1 MRFDW
6 LRHPEIGGM
15 RQLAAC
21 GALCVA
27 AAVACEADSG
37 EVDGDGPEPATGFTA
52 DAPGVPES
60 LAGPAASDSAA
71 EPESPVLRAEL
82 EARGGTDV
90 IGSVSLTPGA
100 GGTTVWV
107 EIHGANSGL
116 PYVAEIVE
124 GTCASSGPVIAQ
136 LGEITAGEEG
146 DGDFQRVVDRAL
158 LGPDRPHRAVR
169 VRGAGDPTAI
179 VACGDLGPGASTA
192 TGR

>member
-6 LRHPEIGGM
+6 VRYPEIGGL
-15 RQLAAC
+15 RRLTGCAV
-21 GALCVA
+21 LCLA
-27 AAVACEADSG
+27 AAVACQDSD
-37 EVDGDGPEPATGFTA
+37 EGDAPDPATGFTG

-60 LAGPAASDSAA
+60 LAEPAAADSAT
-71 EPESPVLRAEL
+71 ESTSPVMRAEL

-90 IGSVSLTPGA
+90 IGSVTLTQGA
-100 GGTTVWV
+100 GGTTVSV

-124 GTCASSGPVIAQ
+124 GTCASSGPVITQ

-146 DGDFQRVVDRAL
+146 DGDFQRVLDRAL
-158 LGPDRPHRAVR
+158 LGPERPHRAVR

-179 VACGDLGPGASTA
+179 VACGDLGPGATSA

>member
-6 LRHPEIGGM
+6 LRSSAIGGQRRM
-15 RQLAAC
+15 AVWAVLCLAAV
-21 GALCVA
+21 L
-27 AAVACEADSG
+27 ACEADSG
-37 EVDGDGPEPATGFTA
+37 ETDGGGPDAANGFTA

-60 LAGPAASDSAA
+60 LAGSATPDSA
-71 EPESPVLRAEL
+71 PESATVAMRAEL

-90 IGSVSLTPGA
+90 IGTVILTPGA
-100 GGTTVWV
+100 AGTTVSV

-124 GTCASSGPVIAQ
+124 GTCASSGAVIAE
-136 LGEITAGEEG
+136 LGSITAGEEG
-146 DGDFQRVVDRAL
+146 DGDFRRVVDRAL
-158 LGPDRPHRAVR
+158 LGPERPHRAVR

-179 VACGDLGPGASTA
+179 VACGDLGPGATSA

>member
-6 LRHPEIGGM
+6 LRHSGIGGLRRM
-15 RQLAAC
+15 AACALCLAA
-21 GALCVA
+21 AL
-27 AAVACEADSG
+27 ACEAGPD
-37 EVDGDGPEPATGFTA
+37 EDEDGTDPATGFTA

-60 LAGPAASDSAA
+60 LADPASDSV
-71 EPESPVLRAEL
+71 PESPVLRAEL

-90 IGSVSLTPGA
+90 IGSVALTPGA
-100 GGTTVWV
+100 AGTTVAV

-124 GTCASSGPVIAQ
+124 GSCAGSGPVIAQ

-146 DGDFQRVVDRAL
+146 DGDFQRVVDREL
-158 LGPDRPHRAVR
+158 LGADRSQRAVR

-179 VACGDLGPGASTA
+179 VACGDLGPGATSA

>member
-6 LRHPEIGGM
+6 LRHSGIGGL
-15 RQLAAC
+15 RRIAACALCLAA
-21 GALCVA
+21 L
-27 AAVACEADSG
+27 ACEAGSD
-37 EVDGDGPEPATGFTA
+37 EDEEGPDPATGFTT

-60 LAGPAASDSAA
+60 LAEPAASDSV
-71 EPESPVLRAEL
+71 PGSPVLRAEL

-90 IGSVSLTPGA
+90 IGSVTLTPGA
-100 GGTTVWV
+100 AGTTVSV

-124 GTCASSGPVIAQ
+124 GSCVGSGPVIAQ

-146 DGDFQRVVDRAL
+146 DGDFQRVVAREL
-158 LGPDRPHRAVR
+158 LGADRPHRAVR
-169 VRGAGDPTAI
+169 VRGAGDPTAV
-179 VACGDLGPGASTA
+179 VACGDLGPGATST

>member
-6 LRHPEIGGM
+6 LRHPEIGWLRRMAACTALG
-15 RQLAAC
+15 LAA
-21 GALCVA
+21 AL
-27 AAVACEADSG
+27 ACEADSD
-37 EVDGDGPEPATGFTA
+37 EVDGDGPDPANGFTA

-60 LAGPAASDSAA
+60 LAALTTSDSAA
-71 EPESPVLRAEL
+71 ESDFPVMRAEL

-90 IGSVSLTPGA
+90 IGSVILTPGT
-100 GGTTVWV
+100 GGTTVSV

-136 LGEITAGEEG
+136 LGEMTAGEQG

-158 LGPDRPHRAVR
+158 LGPDRPQRSVR
-169 VRGAGDPTAI
+169 VRGAGDPNAI
-179 VACGDLGPGASTA
+179 VACGDLGPDA
-192 TGR
+192 T

>member
-6 LRHPEIGGM
+6 LRNFETGGI
-15 RQLAAC
+15 RRNAARA
-21 GALCVA
+21 ALCLAVVVT
-27 AAVACEADSG
+27 VACEAGTEETG
-37 EVDGDGPEPATGFTA
+37 EGPDATGFSA

-60 LAGPAASDSAA
+60 LAEAPATDSIP
-71 EPESPVLRAEL
+71 EPESPALRAEL

-90 IGSVSLTPGA
+90 VGSVSLTPGA
-100 GGTTVWV
+100 AGTTVAV

-124 GTCASSGPVIAQ
+124 GSCASAGPVIAQ

-146 DGDFQRVVDRAL
+146 DGDFQRVVDHAL
-158 LGPDRPHRAVR
+158 LGPDRPQRAVR
-169 VRGAGDPTAI
+169 VRGAGDPAAI
-179 VACGDLGPGASTA
+179 VACGDLGPGATSA

>member
-6 LRHPEIGGM
+6 VRHPGIGGL
-15 RQLAAC
+15 RRLGCAALFLGAALAC
-21 GALCVA
+21 Q
-27 AAVACEADSG
+27 ADSD
-37 EVDGDGPEPATGFTA
+37 EVDGEGPDPATGFTA

-60 LAGPAASDSAA
+60 LAEPVDSVA
-71 EPESPVLRAEL
+71 ETTFPVMRAEL

-100 GGTTVWV
+100 GGTTVSV

-116 PYVAEIVE
+116 PYVAELVE
-124 GTCASSGPVIAQ
+124 GSCASSGPVIAQ

-146 DGDFQRVVDRAL
+146 DGDFQRVVDHAL
-158 LGPDRPHRAVR
+158 LGPDRPLRAVR

-179 VACGDLGPGASTA
+179 VACGDLGPGATSA

>member
-6 LRHPEIGGM
+6 LRQPEMGGLRRM
-15 RQLAAC
+15 AACTALCLAAT
-21 GALCVA
+21 L
-27 AAVACEADSG
+27 ACEADSDEAEG
-37 EVDGDGPEPATGFTA
+37 EGPDPATGFTA

-60 LAGPAASDSAA
+60 LAGPTASDSAS
-71 EPESPVLRAEL
+71 ESGPPVMHAEL

-90 IGSVSLTPGA
+90 IGSVSLSPGA
-100 GGTTVWV
+100 GGTTVSV

-124 GTCASSGPVIAQ
+124 GTCASSGSVIAQ

-158 LGPDRPHRAVR
+158 LGPERPQRAVR

-179 VACGDLGPGASTA
+179 VACGDLGPGATSA

>member
-6 LRHPEIGGM
+6 LGHTEIGEL
-15 RQLAAC
+15 RRVAAC
-21 GALCVA
+21 AVLCVA
-27 AAVACEADSG
+27 TAVACEAGSG
-37 EVDGDGPEPATGFTA
+37 EADGDGPDPATGFTA

-60 LAGPAASDSAA
+60 LAEPAASDSVV
-71 EPESPVLRAEL
+71 EPESPLSAEL

-90 IGSVSLTPGA
+90 IGSVRLTPGA
-100 GGTTVWV
+100 GGTTVHV

-124 GTCASSGPVIAQ
+124 GTCASSGPVITQ

-169 VRGAGDPTAI
+169 VRGASDPTAI
-179 VACGDLGPGASTA
+179 VACGDLGPGATSA

>member
-1 MRFDW
+1 VRFDW
-6 LRHPEIGGM
+6 FRHPEIGGL
-15 RQLAAC
+15 RRLTGCIALCLAA
-21 GALCVA
+21 AL
-27 AAVACEADSG
+27 ACQAGSDE
-37 EVDGDGPEPATGFTA
+37 EDGPDPATGFTA

-60 LAGPAASDSAA
+60 LAAAPDSAV
-71 EPESPVLRAEL
+71 ESTSPVMRAEL

-100 GGTTVWV
+100 GGTTVAV

-179 VACGDLGPGASTA
+179 VACGDLGPGATSA

>member
-6 LRHPEIGGM
+6 LRNSEIGAF
-15 RQLAAC
+15 RRTAAC
-21 GALCVA
+21 AALCLAVA
-27 AAVACEADSG
+27 LACEAGSD
-37 EVDGDGPEPATGFTA
+37 EDDPDAADGFTA

-60 LAGPAASDSAA
+60 LADPAASDSVPAS
-71 EPESPVLRAEL
+71 EFPVLRAEL

-90 IGSVSLTPGA
+90 IGTVSLTPGA
-100 GGTTVWV
+100 AGTTVAV

-124 GTCASSGPVIAQ
+124 GTCASSGPVITQ

-146 DGDFQRVVDRAL
+146 DGDFQRVVDRAV
-158 LGPDRPHRAVR
+158 LGPERPNRAVR

-179 VACGDLGPGASTA
+179 VACGDLGPGATSA

>member
-6 LRHPEIGGM
+6 LGHSEIGGL
-15 RQLAAC
+15 RRLAAC
-21 GALCVA
+21 GMLCVA

-37 EVDGDGPEPATGFTA
+37 EADGDGPDPATGFTA

-60 LAGPAASDSAA
+60 LAEPAASDSAA
-71 EPESPVLRAEL
+71 EPESPLSAEL

-100 GGTTVWV
+100 GGTTVQV

-179 VACGDLGPGASTA
+179 VACGDLGPGATSA